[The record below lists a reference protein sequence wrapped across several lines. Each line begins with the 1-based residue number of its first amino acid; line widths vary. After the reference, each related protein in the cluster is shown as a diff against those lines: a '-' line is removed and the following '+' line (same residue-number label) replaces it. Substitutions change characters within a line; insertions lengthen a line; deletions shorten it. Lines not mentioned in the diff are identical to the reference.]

1 MGEKELIREMY
12 NFAKEL
18 ALDLKEDKFT
28 THREKWNK
36 LMSECEQ
43 KLNKNRWK

>member
-1 MGEKELIREMY
+1 MEDKELIKKMY

-18 ALDLKEDKFT
+18 ALDLKTDKFN

-43 KLNKNRWK
+43 KLNMK